1 MHVYQIGRLLVVAS
15 LTMVWVDGRD
25 AWDSWELW
33 GRMATLAG
41 AAAFLWHV
49 WASEWSLLLLVPGF
63 FVAIWGRSRHIG
75 RPTVSVIEVVTWL
88 WWILAVVPSR

>member
-49 WASEWSLLLLVPGF
+49 WASGWSLWLLVPGF
-63 FVAIWGRSRHIG
+63 FVAIWGRSRLIG